1 MKKYI
6 VGGWVRDKLLGLQ
19 PKDRDFVIVGANEWD
34 VKQLLLQG
42 YTQVGADFPV
52 FLSPQGE
59 EYALARIERKTGV
72 GYDGFDVQTKNV
84 TLEQDLSR
92 RDLTINAIAFDQA
105 KRTYI
110 DPYNGQEDL
119 KNKVLRH
126 VSDAFKE
133 DPLRVLRLA
142 RFAARYSEFNVH
154 PDTDKMVREMVQNG
168 EIDHLTKERVYVEFE
183 KACTENTPSIFFKYL
198 NDIQALK
205 VLLPDFKC
213 TQVNQ
218 KRIDVIAKNATSVY
232 VLDFIW
238 AVLLEKQDLTKVKGG
253 VLDKIK
259 APVHLIKF
267 ASLVQKHSE
276 CLLKFR
282 KLKPEEMVS
291 LFDAM
296 NVKNLGGEEFLYKF
310 CEYFILNKELDTEH
324 EELIMKVYDTYIGTD
339 LSSIEEKQKSG
350 EMSGIEVRDAVHAS
364 RVINVSKMFI

>member
-34 VKQLLLQG
+34 VKQLILQG
-42 YTQVGADFPV
+42 YEQVGADFPV
-52 FLSPQGE
+52 FISPQGE

-92 RDLTINAIAFDQA
+92 RDLTINAIAYDQS

-119 KNKVLRH
+119 KNKVLKH

-142 RFAARYSEFNVH
+142 RFAARYSEFKVH
-154 PDTDKMVREMVQNG
+154 PDTDKLVRSMVEEG
-168 EIDHLTKERVYVEFE
+168 EINHLTKERVYVEFE
-183 KACTENTPSIFFKYL
+183 KACTESTPSIFFKYL
-198 NDIQALK
+198 SDIQALK
-205 VLLPDFKC
+205 VLLPEFKC
-213 TQVNQ
+213 TQSNQ
-218 KRIDVIAKNATSVY
+218 KRIDTIAKNATDKY
-232 VLDFIW
+232 VQEFIW
-238 AVLLEKQDLTKVKGG
+238 AVLLEKKDLSTVKGG
-253 VLDKIK
+253 TLEKIK

-267 ASLVQKHSE
+267 ASLVQKHTE
-276 CLLKFR
+276 KVLKFR
-282 KLKPEEMVS
+282 KLKPEEMVA

-310 CEYFILNKELDTEH
+310 CEYFIINKELDSEH

-339 LSSIEEKQKSG
+339 LSQIEEKQKSG
-350 EMSGIEVRDAVHAS
+350 EMTGLEVRDAVHNA
-364 RVINVSKMFI
+364 RVVNVSKMFI